1 MDTNKP
7 PSLSQKLE
15 TELVPEELFRQLMQA
30 SSDGSV
36 PEHLISR
43 LRQLEQRKPVERVAE
58 PNNKHLKKPRRS
70 SVDEELYKSFA
81 QMLLEDE
88 P

>member
-1 MDTNKP
+1 MDPNKP

-15 TELVPEELFRQLMQA
+15 TELDPEELFRQLMQA

-43 LRQLEQRKPVERVAE
+43 MRQLEQRKPTQKVVE
-58 PNNKHLKKPRRS
+58 PSNKQLKKPRRS
-70 SVDEELYKSFA
+70 SVDEELYQSFA